1 MKKFPFVL
9 LCAATVALIGCNKK
23 DNKGSDV
30 EPEPDPE
37 PMEIV
42 VGSMENEAGG
52 IQCAEENIWQGT
64 EIGAN
69 QFTSGSYTF
78 TSWKNESTYEYE
90 GEELTTIYFDGVTV
104 SSETANTSTG
114 YEEAFRSTKGGAYA
128 GKNFGVW
135 YPHWGATED
144 VVCEAHVI
152 PGFYI
157 NNTAYTVEAIN
168 HGLYPARPFTEEDVL
183 KLIITGKLEGEVQGK
198 IEVELASN
206 GKYIA
211 EWTYVPLALLGE
223 VDALAFEITS
233 TDTGEFGI
241 NTPTYFCFDNL
252 GAEMPEGYVIPERAD
267 IVPPA
272 PEPEEEGG
280 ESGEGGEEA

>member
-42 VGSMENEAGG
+42 VGSMENEEGG
-52 IQCAEENIWQGT
+52 ILCAEENIWQGT

-144 VVCEAHVI
+144 VTCEAHII

-157 NNTAYTVEAIN
+157 NNTAYTVEAITK
-168 HGLYPARPFTEEDVL
+168 GTCPPARIFTETDEL
-183 KLIITGKLEGEVQGK
+183 KLIITGKLEGEVQGTV
-198 IEVELASN
+198 EVELASN

-211 EWTYVPLALLGE
+211 EWTYIPLAMLGE

-252 GAEMPEGYVIPERAD
+252 GAEMPEDYVMPERAE

-280 ESGEGGEEA
+280 EGGEEA

>member
-23 DNKGSDV
+23 DNKSDV

-52 IQCAEENIWQGT
+52 IQCAEEDIWQGT

-90 GEELTTIYFDGVTV
+90 GEELTTTYFDGVTV

-144 VVCEAHVI
+144 VTCEAHII

-157 NNTAYTVEAIN
+157 NNTAYVVEAITK
-168 HGLYPARPFTEEDVL
+168 GTCPPARIFGPTDELVL
-183 KLIITGKLEGEVQGK
+183 TITGMLDGEVIGTK
-198 IEVELASN
+198 VVKLAADGRYIADWTYVELATL
-206 GKYIA
+206 GK
-211 EWTYVPLALLGE
+211 
-223 VDALAFEITS
+223 VDALAFSMTS
-233 TDTGEFGI
+233 TDTGENGI
-241 NTPTYFCFDNL
+241 NTPTYFCFDNF
-252 GAEMPEGYVIPERAD
+252 GEEMPEGYVEPERAE

-280 ESGEGGEEA
+280 EGGEEA

>member
-42 VGSMENEAGG
+42 VGSMENEEGG
-52 IQCAEENIWQGT
+52 IQCPENGILQGT
-64 EIGAN
+64 EVGAN
-69 QFTSGSYTF
+69 FFTSGSYTF
-78 TSWKNESTYEYE
+78 TSWKNEWP
-90 GEELTTIYFDGVTV
+90 GEDYVSIYYDGVTV
-104 SSETANTSTG
+104 SSETANTATG
-114 YEEAFRSTKGGAYA
+114 YEEAFRSAKGGAYA

-152 PGFYI
+152 PGFFI
-157 NNTAYTVEAIN
+157 NNTAFTAFVIN
-168 HGLYPARPFTEEDVL
+168 NGNSMARAFTEEDVL
-183 KLIITGKLEGEVQGK
+183 KLIITGKLNGEETGTV
-198 IEVELASN
+198 EVELASN

-211 EWTYVPLALLGE
+211 DWTYVALNKLGK
-223 VDALAFEITS
+223 VDALAFAMTT
-233 TDTGEFGI
+233 TDTEGG
-241 NTPTYFCFDNL
+241 TPTYFCFDNF
-252 GAEMPEGYVIPERAD
+252 GAEMPEGYVIPERAE

-272 PEPEEEGG
+272 PEPEEGG

>member
-78 TSWKNESTYEYE
+78 TSWKNEYTGEYE
-90 GEELTTIYFDGVTV
+90 GEEYTVIYFDGVTV

-114 YEEAFRSTKGGAYA
+114 YEEAFRSTKGGAFD
-128 GKNFGVW
+128 GVNFGVW
-135 YPHWGATED
+135 YPHFGATED
-144 VVCEAHVI
+144 VTCEAHII

-157 NNTAYTVEAIN
+157 NNTAYVVEAITK
-168 HGLYPARPFTEEDVL
+168 GTCPPARIFGPTDELVL
-183 KLIITGKLEGEVQGK
+183 TITGMLDGEVIGTK
-198 IEVELASN
+198 VVKLAADGRYIADWTYVELATL
-206 GKYIA
+206 GK
-211 EWTYVPLALLGE
+211 
-223 VDALAFEITS
+223 VDALAFSMTS
-233 TDTGEFGI
+233 TDTGENGI

-252 GAEMPEGYVIPERAD
+252 GAEMPEDYVEPERAE

-280 ESGEGGEEA
+280 EGGEEA